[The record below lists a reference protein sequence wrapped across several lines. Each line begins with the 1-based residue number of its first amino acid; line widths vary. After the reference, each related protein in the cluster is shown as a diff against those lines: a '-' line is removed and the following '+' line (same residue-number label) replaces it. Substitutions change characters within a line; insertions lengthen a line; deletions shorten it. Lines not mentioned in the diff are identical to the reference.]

1 MSWEVRGFSDAGALD
16 HPITLLTF
24 TEVSNEWGELIKV
37 WTPLGMEWAELLT
50 LSTSEKIQ
58 SAQLQGAVDVALR
71 VRWRED
77 ITQELRV
84 RIDQDEYD
92 VIGPPRE
99 VGRHRFL
106 DLLAKRRDPGLP

>member
-1 MSWEVRGFSDAGALD
+1 MSWEVRGFSDAGVLD
-16 HPITLLTF
+16 HPITFLSF
-24 TEVSNEWGELIKV
+24 TEFWNEWGEITKV
-37 WTPLGMEWAELLT
+37 WAPYGMEWAELLT

-58 SAQLQGAVDVALR
+58 AAQLQGAVDVALR

-77 ITQELRV
+77 ITQEFRV
-84 RIDQDEYD
+84 RIDQAEYD

-106 DLLAKRRDPGLP
+106 ELLVKRRDPGLP